1 MHQTQS
7 IHKLVSP
14 LIKVA
19 PLNQNS
25 SLLMNSIRMEKEL
38 TWPDND
44 LKALICNK
52 NICGVFYKCLILY
65 MITFGMFYMKL
76 MKLIISQHDEDLQ
89 TKFMVLGS
97 TFAVGVIASGQ
108 LHGYLNLQ
116 DN

>member
-1 MHQTQS
+1 MHQSQS
-7 IHKLVSP
+7 IYKLVSP

-25 SLLMNSIRMEKEL
+25 SLLINSIRMEKEL
-38 TWPDND
+38 TWPDNN

-52 NICGVFYKCLILY
+52 NICGVFYKCLILD
-65 MITFGMFYMKL
+65 MITFGVLCIKL
-76 MKLIISQHDEDLQ
+76 IKLIISQHDEDLD

-97 TFAVGVIASGQ
+97 TFAVGVIASG
-108 LHGYLNLQ
+108 YLNLQ

>member
-1 MHQTQS
+1 
-7 IHKLVSP
+7 VSP

-25 SLLMNSIRMEKEL
+25 SLLINSIRTEKEL
-38 TWPDND
+38 AWPDNN

-76 MKLIISQHDEDLQ
+76 LKLIIPQHDEDLD

-97 TFAVGVIASGQ
+97 TFAVGVIASG
-108 LHGYLNLQ
+108 YLNLQ

>member
-1 MHQTQS
+1 M
-7 IHKLVSP
+7 SP

-25 SLLMNSIRMEKEL
+25 SLLINSIRMEKEL
-38 TWPDND
+38 AWPDNN

-76 MKLIISQHDEDLQ
+76 IKLIIRQHDEDLD

-97 TFAVGVIASGQ
+97 TFAVGVIASG
-108 LHGYLNLQ
+108 YLNLQ